1 MQDNNTARK
10 KVYDVLRDKTGYSD
24 SYEDFNKFMDE
35 NEEARK
41 KVYDVLKDKTG
52 YSDSYEDFNQ
62 FMQPVDSSVQIQQP
76 NNTPQTPKSDYFQT
90 GNGYDPISRTYS
102 GGVGT
107 QEEADRIFDMRNYN
121 PSTRPGL
128 REQVHSKDNFQFIPP
143 STSQMESDKAE
154 VSARY
159 QFSPINLGER
169 LKVDMDKGKLD
180 KLFTV
185 EEESRLDKEYTPRS
199 ISSMNDVYNNY
210 RDRFALT
217 ERGKQLS
224 EEMAGIQ
231 KEIQDKYANRFLAS
245 DEYRKLSQQYKG
257 NELNQKAN
265 EAFQKTYGE
274 VISKELES
282 YQDVYNKE
290 ITSRYGTDM
299 KRDLAGFVKKSVGSH
314 LNTLTNEVNKD
325 LDDIEEKITKQKKIL
340 RNDSG
345 NAMVNA
351 RMNTREDPTLA
362 QYRGERTY
370 LEGAKDLIDESN
382 NIIEEAGKKGKTNFF
397 SGLARGFADTA
408 FDPKQWTLGI
418 SDMIGGIRLKNVV
431 EKADKGEK
439 LSPSE
444 EKLLDAAVTNMAVN
458 AYYSSDLG
466 RGYKAGQTTGA
477 SIPFML
483 EFAINPISA
492 AGEGIAKSILKYGM
506 KKFGASAMKKGMSKM
521 GARLAG
527 DALAAAGMEGTTG
540 LARVTAGAQDR
551 MMGNILFDVDKDGNL
566 TYGGREGGMDMGKAI
581 GKSIASTFL
590 ENQSEMI
597 FNAFKGLGKGI
608 WKNVEETVPG
618 GASEFMKYITNS
630 RAGKLYREI
639 KDNPTFKE
647 AAKKAQF
654 HGLPE
659 EYMEEVYNN
668 LANVPLGEMTLEE
681 ATDLDNNI
689 DTFLGLAPTSVAF
702 GLLGLGSI
710 GAERVRHRQKMN
722 AAFGNMT
729 KEQQEKLSELE
740 RMSKER
746 GNDDIRIFIKETM
759 NDGSLSKEEKKA
771 EIEYAF
777 DIAKNNA
784 MEDIAG
790 EQTREESEK
799 RTAAQEEGT
808 DIYTTH
814 DPVAM
819 RTTVLREEVSR
830 ERLSSVLDDEAID
843 ALAGANDAQRAE
855 MLDVM
860 DEETRRLATDYLRQK
875 DRHDAV
881 EDALDEAHA
890 SEYEQAAVKVQQMS
904 PQGQVVTIP

>member
-702 GLLGLGSI
+702 GLLGLGSM

-759 NDGSLSKEEKKA
+759 NDGSLNKEEKKA

-855 MLDVM
+855 ILDVM
-860 DEETRRLATDYLRQK
+860 DEETVMTQLRTHWMRLMLPNMNRRLSKSSKCLPK
-875 DRHDAV
+875 DKLSLFR
-881 EDALDEAHA
+881 
-890 SEYEQAAVKVQQMS
+890 
-904 PQGQVVTIP
+904 

>member
-702 GLLGLGSI
+702 GLLGLGSM

-819 RTTVLREEVSR
+819 RTTVLREE
-830 ERLSSVLDDEAID
+830 
-843 ALAGANDAQRAE
+843 
-855 MLDVM
+855 
-860 DEETRRLATDYLRQK
+860 
-875 DRHDAV
+875 
-881 EDALDEAHA
+881 
-890 SEYEQAAVKVQQMS
+890 
-904 PQGQVVTIP
+904 

>member
-90 GNGYDPISRTYS
+90 GNGYDPVSRTYS

-217 ERGKQLS
+217 ERGRQLS

-299 KRDLAGFVKKSVGSH
+299 KRDLAGFLKKSVGSH
-314 LNTLTNEVNKD
+314 LSTLTNEVNKD

-418 SDMIGGIRLKNVV
+418 SDMIGGIRLTNVV

-439 LSPSE
+439 LSHSE

-702 GLLGLGSI
+702 GLLGLGSM

-759 NDGSLSKEEKKA
+759 NDGSLNKEEKKA

-790 EQTREESEK
+790 EQTREES
-799 RTAAQEEGT
+799 
-808 DIYTTH
+808 
-814 DPVAM
+814 
-819 RTTVLREEVSR
+819 
-830 ERLSSVLDDEAID
+830 
-843 ALAGANDAQRAE
+843 
-855 MLDVM
+855 
-860 DEETRRLATDYLRQK
+860 
-875 DRHDAV
+875 
-881 EDALDEAHA
+881 
-890 SEYEQAAVKVQQMS
+890 
-904 PQGQVVTIP
+904 

>member
-90 GNGYDPISRTYS
+90 GNGYDPVSRTYS

-217 ERGKQLS
+217 ERGRQLS

-314 LNTLTNEVNKD
+314 LSTLTNEVNKD
-325 LDDIEEKITKQKKIL
+325 LDNIEEKITKQKKIL

-702 GLLGLGSI
+702 GLLGLGSM

-729 KEQQEKLSELE
+729 KEQQEKLSELK

-790 EQTREESEK
+790 ER
-799 RTAAQEEGT
+799 
-808 DIYTTH
+808 I
-814 DPVAM
+814 M
-819 RTTVLREEVSR
+819 
-830 ERLSSVLDDEAID
+830 
-843 ALAGANDAQRAE
+843 
-855 MLDVM
+855 
-860 DEETRRLATDYLRQK
+860 
-875 DRHDAV
+875 
-881 EDALDEAHA
+881 
-890 SEYEQAAVKVQQMS
+890 
-904 PQGQVVTIP
+904 

>member
-1 MQDNNTARK
+1 M
-10 KVYDVLRDKTGYSD
+10 
-24 SYEDFNKFMDE
+24 
-35 NEEARK
+35 
-41 KVYDVLKDKTG
+41 
-52 YSDSYEDFNQ
+52 
-62 FMQPVDSSVQIQQP
+62 
-76 NNTPQTPKSDYFQT
+76 
-90 GNGYDPISRTYS
+90 
-102 GGVGT
+102 
-107 QEEADRIFDMRNYN
+107 
-121 PSTRPGL
+121 
-128 REQVHSKDNFQFIPP
+128 
-143 STSQMESDKAE
+143 
-154 VSARY
+154 
-159 QFSPINLGER
+159 
-169 LKVDMDKGKLD
+169 KVDMDKGKLD

-217 ERGKQLS
+217 ERGRQLS

-299 KRDLAGFVKKSVGSH
+299 KRDLAGFVKKSVDSH
-314 LNTLTNEVNKD
+314 LSTLTNEVNKD

-618 GASEFMKYITNS
+618 GVSEFMKYITNS

-647 AAKKAQF
+647 AAKKRSST
-654 HGLPE
+654 GYPK
-659 EYMEEVYNN
+659 
-668 LANVPLGEMTLEE
+668 
-681 ATDLDNNI
+681 NI
-689 DTFLGLAPTSVAF
+689 W
-702 GLLGLGSI
+702 
-710 GAERVRHRQKMN
+710 
-722 AAFGNMT
+722 
-729 KEQQEKLSELE
+729 
-740 RMSKER
+740 
-746 GNDDIRIFIKETM
+746 
-759 NDGSLSKEEKKA
+759 
-771 EIEYAF
+771 
-777 DIAKNNA
+777 
-784 MEDIAG
+784 
-790 EQTREESEK
+790 K
-799 RTAAQEEGT
+799 RC
-808 DIYTTH
+808 III
-814 DPVAM
+814 
-819 RTTVLREEVSR
+819 L
-830 ERLSSVLDDEAID
+830 
-843 ALAGANDAQRAE
+843 
-855 MLDVM
+855 
-860 DEETRRLATDYLRQK
+860 
-875 DRHDAV
+875 
-881 EDALDEAHA
+881 
-890 SEYEQAAVKVQQMS
+890 QMS
-904 PQGQVVTIP
+904 R

>member
-76 NNTPQTPKSDYFQT
+76 NNPPQTPKSDYFQT
-90 GNGYDPISRTYS
+90 GNGYDPVSRTYS

-107 QEEADRIFDMRNYN
+107 QTEADSIFDARQKEFKEKNAAPHSYG
-121 PSTRPGL
+121 TDAPGL
-128 REQVHSKDNFQFIPP
+128 REQVRTASEKDRSPQFYDFVNDTESIQPASP
-143 STSQMESDKAE
+143 YSVWEQQNKKIEEKLIRQQKETPAGKPKVSDLTKEVRSDYGNEYIAGESGTALYGHMNEVREKEKWQEKQQREEQMQNAE
-154 VSARY
+154 KSRIE
-159 QFSPINLGER
+159 QIR
-169 LKVDMDKGKLD
+169 I
-180 KLFTV
+180 

-210 RDRFALT
+210 RDRFSLT
-217 ERGKQLS
+217 ERGRQLS

-231 KEIQDKYANRFLAS
+231 KEIQDKYANQFLAS

-257 NELNQKAN
+257 NKLNQKAN

-274 VISKELES
+274 VISKELEP
-282 YQDVYNKE
+282 YQDIYNKE

-299 KRDLAGFVKKSVGSH
+299 KRDLARFAKKSVGSH

-325 LDDIEEKITKQKKIL
+325 LDDIEEKITEQKKIL
-340 RNDSG
+340 RDDSG

-466 RGYKAGQTTGA
+466 RGYKAGQATGA

-492 AGEGIAKSILKYGM
+492 AGEGIAK
-506 KKFGASAMKKGMSKM
+506 
-521 GARLAG
+521 
-527 DALAAAGMEGTTG
+527 
-540 LARVTAGAQDR
+540 
-551 MMGNILFDVDKDGNL
+551 
-566 TYGGREGGMDMGKAI
+566 
-581 GKSIASTFL
+581 
-590 ENQSEMI
+590 
-597 FNAFKGLGKGI
+597 
-608 WKNVEETVPG
+608 
-618 GASEFMKYITNS
+618 
-630 RAGKLYREI
+630 
-639 KDNPTFKE
+639 
-647 AAKKAQF
+647 
-654 HGLPE
+654 
-659 EYMEEVYNN
+659 
-668 LANVPLGEMTLEE
+668 
-681 ATDLDNNI
+681 
-689 DTFLGLAPTSVAF
+689 
-702 GLLGLGSI
+702 
-710 GAERVRHRQKMN
+710 
-722 AAFGNMT
+722 
-729 KEQQEKLSELE
+729 
-740 RMSKER
+740 
-746 GNDDIRIFIKETM
+746 
-759 NDGSLSKEEKKA
+759 
-771 EIEYAF
+771 
-777 DIAKNNA
+777 
-784 MEDIAG
+784 
-790 EQTREESEK
+790 
-799 RTAAQEEGT
+799 
-808 DIYTTH
+808 IY
-814 DPVAM
+814 
-819 RTTVLREEVSR
+819 
-830 ERLSSVLDDEAID
+830 
-843 ALAGANDAQRAE
+843 
-855 MLDVM
+855 
-860 DEETRRLATDYLRQK
+860 
-875 DRHDAV
+875 
-881 EDALDEAHA
+881 
-890 SEYEQAAVKVQQMS
+890 
-904 PQGQVVTIP
+904 

>member
-90 GNGYDPISRTYS
+90 GNGYDPVSRTYS

-217 ERGKQLS
+217 ERGRQLS

-314 LNTLTNEVNKD
+314 LSTLTNEVNKD

-702 GLLGLGSI
+702 GLLGLGSM

-819 RTTVLREEVSR
+819 RTTVLRE
-830 ERLSSVLDDEAID
+830 I
-843 ALAGANDAQRAE
+843 
-855 MLDVM
+855 
-860 DEETRRLATDYLRQK
+860 
-875 DRHDAV
+875 
-881 EDALDEAHA
+881 
-890 SEYEQAAVKVQQMS
+890 
-904 PQGQVVTIP
+904 

>member
-1 MQDNNTARK
+1 
-10 KVYDVLRDKTGYSD
+10 
-24 SYEDFNKFMDE
+24 
-35 NEEARK
+35 
-41 KVYDVLKDKTG
+41 
-52 YSDSYEDFNQ
+52 
-62 FMQPVDSSVQIQQP
+62 
-76 NNTPQTPKSDYFQT
+76 
-90 GNGYDPISRTYS
+90 
-102 GGVGT
+102 
-107 QEEADRIFDMRNYN
+107 
-121 PSTRPGL
+121 
-128 REQVHSKDNFQFIPP
+128 
-143 STSQMESDKAE
+143 
-154 VSARY
+154 
-159 QFSPINLGER
+159 
-169 LKVDMDKGKLD
+169 MDKGKLD

-217 ERGKQLS
+217 ERGRQLS

-314 LNTLTNEVNKD
+314 LSTLTNEVNKD
-325 LDDIEEKITKQKKIL
+325 LDNIEEKITKQKKIL

-492 AGEGIAKSILKYGM
+492 AG
-506 KKFGASAMKKGMSKM
+506 
-521 GARLAG
+521 
-527 DALAAAGMEGTTG
+527 
-540 LARVTAGAQDR
+540 
-551 MMGNILFDVDKDGNL
+551 DVP
-566 TYGGREGGMDMGKAI
+566 I
-581 GKSIASTFL
+581 TF
-590 ENQSEMI
+590 
-597 FNAFKGLGKGI
+597 
-608 WKNVEETVPG
+608 
-618 GASEFMKYITNS
+618 
-630 RAGKLYREI
+630 
-639 KDNPTFKE
+639 
-647 AAKKAQF
+647 
-654 HGLPE
+654 
-659 EYMEEVYNN
+659 
-668 LANVPLGEMTLEE
+668 
-681 ATDLDNNI
+681 
-689 DTFLGLAPTSVAF
+689 
-702 GLLGLGSI
+702 
-710 GAERVRHRQKMN
+710 
-722 AAFGNMT
+722 
-729 KEQQEKLSELE
+729 
-740 RMSKER
+740 
-746 GNDDIRIFIKETM
+746 
-759 NDGSLSKEEKKA
+759 
-771 EIEYAF
+771 
-777 DIAKNNA
+777 
-784 MEDIAG
+784 
-790 EQTREESEK
+790 
-799 RTAAQEEGT
+799 
-808 DIYTTH
+808 
-814 DPVAM
+814 
-819 RTTVLREEVSR
+819 
-830 ERLSSVLDDEAID
+830 
-843 ALAGANDAQRAE
+843 
-855 MLDVM
+855 
-860 DEETRRLATDYLRQK
+860 
-875 DRHDAV
+875 
-881 EDALDEAHA
+881 
-890 SEYEQAAVKVQQMS
+890 
-904 PQGQVVTIP
+904 